1 MAEQRFAGQVG
12 LVAGGASGIGRAIAR
27 RLHAEGA
34 QVVAGDLNVE
44 GLEALAAELGDR
56 FAWVRTD
63 VTQEADAEALVAL
76 AATRFGRLDLAF
88 NVAGA
93 SRPGYIV
100 DLAEADWDFTVDL
113 CLKGVFLGM
122 KHQARQM
129 MRQAAEGTGAAA
141 TPAAGGA
148 GGAIVNISS
157 LNAHVPMHAG
167 SAYVA
172 AKAGVEMLS
181 RNGALEFAPFG
192 IRVNA
197 VLPGLVQTPLTRRH
211 FDNPDAHAAFME
223 RIPLGRAAQPE
234 EIAGP
239 ALFLASADAA
249 YVSGASLL
257 VDGAWAVSGYP
268 DMRPFRGPVAWNAR

>member
-1 MAEQRFAGQVG
+1 MVDATRRFDGMVG
-12 LVAGGASGIGRAIAR
+12 LVAGGASGIGLAIVR

-34 QVVAGDLNVE
+34 KVVAGDVNADRVAE
-44 GLEALAAELGDR
+44 IGRELGAG

-63 VTQEADAEALVAL
+63 VTQEADTEALVAL
-76 AATRFGRLDLAF
+76 AVERFGGLDAAF

-122 KHQARQM
+122 KHQARRM
-129 MRQAAEGTGAAA
+129 MRQAR
-141 TPAAGGA
+141 GGS
-148 GGAIVNISS
+148 IVNIAS
-157 LNAHVPMHAG
+157 LNAHVPMHGG

-181 RNGALEFAPFG
+181 RNGALEFAPYG

-197 VLPGLVQTPLTRRH
+197 ILPGLVQTPLTRRH
-211 FDNPDAHAAFME
+211 FDNPDAHAAFMA
-223 RIPLGRAAQPE
+223 RIPLGRAAQPA
-234 EIAGP
+234 EIAAP
-239 ALFLASADAA
+239 ALFLSSADAS
-249 YVSGASLL
+249 YVSGSSLL

-268 DMRPFRGPVAWNAR
+268 DMRPFRGPVAWNGGTV